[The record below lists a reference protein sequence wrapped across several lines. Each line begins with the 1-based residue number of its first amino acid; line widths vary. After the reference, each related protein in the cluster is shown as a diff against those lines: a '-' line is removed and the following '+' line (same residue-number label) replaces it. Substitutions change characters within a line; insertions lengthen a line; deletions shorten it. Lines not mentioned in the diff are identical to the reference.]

1 MNIAD
6 LIAAI
11 TKGMDPNQAMVQQA
25 STGGVPANP
34 PPVIA
39 ADPTSTAPPSVFDT
53 GANPIPPASPG
64 VTPPPLAS
72 LTTPTPAPAP
82 GGGVRT
88 PPVPPVP
95 IPTTTSAPDGVKTP
109 TTNPT
114 PAPEVPKA
122 MQSPPDLANM
132 YAKIMQQSQNAAA
145 LDRGMTLIAA
155 GLTNNPQTRQA
166 LISRSGGGGGGGG
179 AGMSAQDF
187 INLHKQQAEMQN
199 ALLRKSML
207 GGLMKQ
213 YKMTPEQ
220 IQYLEASGKL
230 DEVIKHYSTENLGV
244 AKDENGQHILFNPRT
259 GTEITR
265 LGAEKEAKTKEITRP
280 DGSKYLVNEV
290 TGEPIKELAPAVKPG
305 DAVPSSVDELVH
317 INKAREARGE
327 KPLTAE
333 EIIKLKQTPPT
344 QINIGKDGVP
354 YPNPEPGYAYER
366 NPDGTVKI
374 GSDGRPVQY
383 TISGSSAS
391 KKDEE
396 KSKEQADAAKAERTA
411 KAQKAFAAGNVGTA
425 MDKALSVIDKPGAA
439 GFGSKLARY
448 IDVGGMPWDTMD
460 SALNT
465 INANTAF
472 AQLRQMRQE
481 AASGSSGLGQVTEK
495 ENQMLSSVISDLRAY
510 QDRGELKKGLARVKA
525 AMIMMATE
533 DVDPAEFNARVNA
546 AADQIAVDEANKR
559 AKSGGGSVIRRVD

>member
-11 TKGMDPNQAMVQQA
+11 TKGMDPSQAMVQQA
-25 STGGVPANP
+25 STGGVPQNP
-34 PPVIA
+34 PPVIT
-39 ADPTSTAPPSVFDT
+39 ADTPPPAPTSVFDT
-53 GANPIPPASPG
+53 GAGAIPPVSPG
-64 VTPPPLAS
+64 VTPPPQAG
-72 LTTPTPAPAP
+72 LTTPTPDPAS
-82 GGGVRT
+82 GGGART

-95 IPTTTSAPDGVKTP
+95 IPTTAAPEGVKTP
-109 TTNPT
+109 TTI
-114 PAPEVPKA
+114 PAPAKDVPKA

-166 LISRSGGGGGGGG
+166 LISRSGSGGGGGG

-220 IQYLEASGKL
+220 IQYLEAAGKL

-244 AKDENGQHILFNPRT
+244 AKDENGQSILFNPRT
-259 GTEITR
+259 GAEITR
-265 LGAEKEAKTKEITRP
+265 LGSEKGPKTKEITRP
-280 DGSKYLVNEV
+280 DGSKYLVNEE

-305 DAVPSSVDELVH
+305 DAVPTSVDELVH

-333 EIIKLKQTPPT
+333 ELIKLKQTPPT

-374 GSDGRPVQY
+374 GEDGRPRQY
-383 TISGSSAS
+383 TIAGSKAAGAEVA
-391 KKDEE
+391 KT
-396 KSKEQADAAKAERTA
+396 KEQEDAAKAERMS
-411 KAQKAFAAGNVGTA
+411 KAQKSFTAGNVGQAT
-425 MDKALSVIDKPGAA
+425 DKAFANVDGIGVT
-439 GFGSKLARY
+439 GFGSGWLRK
-448 IDVGGMPWDTMD
+448 INPGGTGMSDFD
-460 SALNT
+460 SAVKT
-465 INANTAF
+465 IEANAAF
-472 AQLRQMRQE
+472 AQLKQMRAE
-481 AASGSSGLGQVTEK
+481 AASGASGLGQVTEK
-495 ENQMLSSVISDLRAY
+495 ENKMLSSVISSLEHA
-510 QDRGELKKGLARVKA
+510 QSTAEVKKGLARIKA
-525 AMIMMATE
+525 AMIVMAAE
-533 DVDPAEFNARVNA
+533 DIPEHELPARINSM
-546 AADQIAVDEANKR
+546 ADQILVDEANKK
-559 AKSGGGSVIRRVD
+559 AKGSGGSVIRRRD